1 MEVFATALPYLAAG
15 LVVAL
20 LIARQITALGLGAD
34 VARGLGVR
42 AGRLRVLALA
52 SVVLLCGAA
61 VTVTG
66 PIGFIGLVIPNAVR
80 PLVCLDYRW
89 LLPHTA
95 VAVVL
100 GASVLGTVAQFWT
113 WHVLLNRLRPTPFR
127 AAAGVM
133 LTVRFVNHL
142 TPSQAVGKSLAP
154 AVLRQYTG
162 YSWGTVVA
170 VATLHT
176 ALFAVLY
183 GVVALAGLGI
193 FAADLSVGLLLLIA
207 ASAALY
213 LVVGPLLLVTGTRLG
228 GAATLAEGL
237 RARLPVAR
245 IPYAEAVLD
254 KTVDA
259 LPDIGAETAET
270 LGRLRRDPV
279 ALGGYALG
287 WGIALLLVPG
297 VRVWLL
303 LDATGHQ
310 FTPALLLPIAL
321 VTAYAVTLLP
331 ITPGGIGI
339 AEASATLVL
348 AALGVPAA
356 IAGPT
361 ILIDRFLGMYLPAV
375 AGWYPT
381 MRLGLPW
388 SESGTE

>member
-1 MEVFATALPYLAAG
+1 MSATRERLLW
-15 LVVAL
+15 LVRYGVGFVAL
-20 LIARQITALGLGAD
+20 GWLVWQADWGAVLTRLGGMAP
-34 VARGLGVR
+34 
-42 AGRLRVLALA
+42 
-52 SVVLLCGAA
+52 AA
-61 VTVTG
+61 
-66 PIGFIGLVIPNAVR
+66 A
-80 PLVCLDYRW
+80 
-89 LLPHTA
+89 
-95 VAVVL
+95 AVVL
-100 GASVLGTVAQFWT
+100 AAAVLGTVAQFWM

-133 LTVRFVNHL
+133 LTVRFINHL

-183 GVVALAGLGI
+183 GVVSLAGLGL

-207 ASAALY
+207 ASAGLY
-213 LVVGPLLLVTGTRLG
+213 LAVGPLLFVTGARLG
-228 GAATLAEGL
+228 GAATLAEGI
-237 RARLPVAR
+237 RRRVPVAR
-245 IPYAEAVLD
+245 IPYAEALLE
-254 KTVDA
+254 KAVDA

-279 ALGGYALG
+279 AVSGYVLG
-287 WGIALLLVPG
+287 WGVALLVMPG

-303 LDATGHQ
+303 LDAAGVQ
-310 FTPALLLPIAL
+310 FTPLLLLPVAL

-361 ILIDRFLGMYLPAV
+361 ILIDRFLGVYLPAV
-375 AGWYPT
+375 VGWYPT
-381 MRLGLPW
+381 MRLDLPW
-388 SESGTE
+388 QST

>member
-1 MEVFATALPYLAAG
+1 MTGARRRILWLLRYGIGTA
-15 LVVAL
+15 
-20 LIARQITALGLGAD
+20 ALGWLVWQAD
-34 VARGLGVR
+34 WGE
-42 AGRLRVLALA
+42 VLTTLSGMAPA
-52 SVVLLCGAA
+52 
-61 VTVTG
+61 
-66 PIGFIGLVIPNAVR
+66 
-80 PLVCLDYRW
+80 
-89 LLPHTA
+89 A

-100 GASVLGTVAQFWT
+100 GASVLGTVAQFGT

-133 LTVRFVNHL
+133 LTVRFINHL

-176 ALFAVLY
+176 ALFSVLY
-183 GVVALAGLGI
+183 GVVAVVGIGI
-193 FAADLSVGLLLLIA
+193 FAADLSVGLLLIIA
-207 ASAALY
+207 VSAGLY
-213 LVVGPLLLVTGTRLG
+213 LVVGPLLFLAGTRLG
-228 GAATLAEGL
+228 GAATLAEGI
-237 RARLPVAR
+237 RARAPVGK
-245 IPYAEAVLD
+245 IPLAEAVLG
-254 KTVDA
+254 KAADA
-259 LPDIGAETAET
+259 LPDIGADTAET

-287 WGIALLLVPG
+287 WAIALLLVPG

-303 LDATGHQ
+303 LDAAGVQ
-310 FTPALLLPIAL
+310 FAPLILLPIAL

-331 ITPGGIGI
+331 ITPGGIGV

-361 ILIDRFLGMYLPAV
+361 ILIDRFLGVYLPAV
-375 AGWYPT
+375 IGWYPT
-381 MRLGLPW
+381 MRLDPSW
-388 SESGTE
+388 RSAE